1 MANYFEVVS
10 KYKDANLPIPVRATR
25 YAAGYDLAAAED
37 IIIPPFADLFT
48 DLYNGKEDKGVTTL
62 AEMASLTKSLKTKP
76 TLVPTGMKCHL
87 DNDKYLEIS
96 ARSSLPLKHW
106 LIVANGEGII
116 DADYYDNSD
125 NEGLIFVQLINLSP
139 FPIKIQ
145 KGEKIAQG
153 IIKTYSTIENDEVT
167 AKRTGG
173 FGSTTK

>member
-1 MANYFEVVS
+1 MANYFEVVN

-37 IIIPPFADLFT
+37 IIIPPFANLYT
-48 DLYNGKEDKGVTTL
+48 DLYNGKEDKDIMTL

-106 LIVANGEGII
+106 LIVANSVG
-116 DADYYDNSD
+116 
-125 NEGLIFVQLINLSP
+125 
-139 FPIKIQ
+139 
-145 KGEKIAQG
+145 
-153 IIKTYSTIENDEVT
+153 
-167 AKRTGG
+167 R
-173 FGSTTK
+173 